1 MKKFLS
7 SLLLASLVPQLATV
21 GVARSSAES
30 NHPLP
35 QVVLTA
41 PQSAVRDPQSRFEP
55 SKKSW
60 DFAAKYVKKMSVDEK
75 IGQLVHV
82 GINAKFAN
90 RESSFFKS
98 LQRDVVE
105 NKIGGIIFFGAPIYE
120 TTIIGNRMQ
129 ELAKTPLLMSLD
141 AETGI
146 GMRFEDATNF
156 PWAMAV
162 AATGNPD
169 YAYKMGV
176 VTGREARAIG
186 IQHVY
191 APVLD
196 VNNNADNPVINV
208 RSFGE
213 DPETVAKFGV
223 AFANGIQSQKVIA
236 TAKHFPGHGDTA
248 VDSHRGLPIIELPR
262 ARLDSLELVPF
273 KKAVEAGIGSIMIAH
288 IALPQI
294 DGEEI
299 KPLKEYKG
307 GDAEAGAEIV
317 NQSATIP
324 ATLSAKVQTDMLRKE
339 MGFKGLIVSDA
350 MSMSGLTI
358 YFTQEE
364 AGVRAILAGTDILE
378 KPTDADSILRGLK
391 AAVASGRIPMSRLDE
406 SVTRQIAWK
415 HELGLFKER
424 ITPIDQMDRI
434 VSSPDVTALTDEI
447 ANHALTLV
455 RNADL
460 PLDRSKKIAVLGISN
475 GFDGPSTMGSLAGT
489 LRSNGLRFTSGYLQ
503 ENSSKEQVDAARKAV
518 NEADTV
524 VVGLYGRVRSG
535 AKNSV
540 GIPENGAAILRE
552 ALAANKKVIG
562 ISFGNPYIL
571 SSFPEMKTYLVA
583 YGDMPSLQR
592 ASGRAILGMQEITG
606 KLPISLPGLHP
617 RGMGLSISF
626 PKPTSLPKPPYPPAA
641 RAVRAGGDV
650 MVEVKID
657 ANGQVTSAQ
666 ALSGHPLLRKASE
679 AAAKESRFELKSAQ
693 DSHSLILIYRF
704 KEAGSPSE
712 ICCDKYPYVISVVP
726 DRIKID
732 SSPSKT

>member
-1 MKKFLS
+1 MKFLRHTLAIIFVFN
-7 SLLLASLVPQLATV
+7 SLGIASIAI
-21 GVARSSAES
+21 
-30 NHPLP
+30 
-35 QVVLTA
+35 
-41 PQSAVRDPQSRFEP
+41 PQSAVPDPRSRFEP

-60 DFAAKYVKKMSVDEK
+60 DFAAKYVKKLSVDEK
-75 IGQLVHV
+75 IGQLVHI

-120 TTIIGNRMQ
+120 TSILINRMQ
-129 ELAKTPLLMSLD
+129 AIAKTPLLMSLD

-248 VDSHRGLPIIELPR
+248 VDSHRGLPMIEVPR
-262 ARLDSLELVPF
+262 TRLDSLELVPF

-294 DGEEI
+294 DSEEV

-317 NQSATIP
+317 TQSATIP
-324 ATLSAKVQTDMLRKE
+324 ATLSAKVQTDLLRKE

-350 MSMSGLTI
+350 MSMSGLTL

-364 AGVRAILAGTDILE
+364 AGVRAVLAGTDILE
-378 KPTDADSILRGLK
+378 KPTDADSILRGLR

-415 HELGLFKER
+415 HELGLFKQR

-447 ANHALTLV
+447 ANAAITLV
-455 RNADL
+455 RQGDGDL

-475 GFDGPSTMGSLAGT
+475 GFDGPSTMGSFVGT
-489 LRSNGLRFTSGYLQ
+489 LRSNGLRFASGYLQ
-503 ENSSKEQVDAARKAV
+503 ENSLKEQVDAARKAV
-518 NEADTV
+518 NDADTV

-592 ASGRAILGMQEITG
+592 ASGRAILGLQPITG
-606 KLPISLPGLHP
+606 KLPITLPGLHP
-617 RGMGLSISF
+617 RGTGLKVDYRSAIA
-626 PKPTSLPKPPYPPAA
+626 LPKPPFPPAA
-641 RAVRAGGDV
+641 RAVRAKGDV
-650 MVEVKID
+650 VVEVSID
-657 ANGQVTSAQ
+657 ANGQVTSSQ
-666 ALSGHPLLRKASE
+666 ALSGHPLLRKAAEVSAK
-679 AAAKESRFELKSAQ
+679 AARFESSSSNLTTRQ
-693 DSHSLILIYRF
+693 ILIYRF
-704 KEAGSPSE
+704 LEGRESEGDCCVSSPF
-712 ICCDKYPYVISVVP
+712 VISVVGEP
-726 DRIKID
+726 LTID
-732 SSPSKT
+732 TTRAAS

>member
-1 MKKFLS
+1 MTTLCVNLVLSLPMQPEAMK
-7 SLLLASLVPQLATV
+7 
-21 GVARSSAES
+21 SAPPPE
-30 NHPLP
+30 
-35 QVVLTA
+35 
-41 PQSAVRDPQSRFEP
+41 RFEP

-60 DFAAKYVKKMSVDEK
+60 DFAKKYVKKMTTDEK
-75 IGQLVHV
+75 IGQLVHI
-82 GINAKFAN
+82 GINARFAN

-105 NKIGGIIFFGAPIYE
+105 NKIGGIIFFGAPLYE
-120 TTIIGNRMQ
+120 TTVIGNRMQ

-169 YAYKMGV
+169 YAYRMGV

-196 VNNNADNPVINV
+196 VNNNANNPVINV

-223 AFANGIQSQKVIA
+223 AFANGVQSQKVIA

-288 IALPQI
+288 IALPQV
-294 DGEEI
+294 DNEEV

-307 GDAEAGAEIV
+307 GDSEAGAEIV
-317 NQSATIP
+317 SLSATIP
-324 ATLSAKVQTDMLRKE
+324 ATLSSKVQTDLLRKE

-350 MSMSGLTI
+350 MSMSGLTL

-364 AGVRAILAGTDILE
+364 AGVRAFLAGTDILE
-378 KPTDADSILRGLK
+378 KPTDADSILRGLR

-424 ITPIDQMDRI
+424 TSPIDEIDKI
-434 VSSPDVTALTDEI
+434 VSSSDVTALTDEI

-460 PLDRSKKIAVLGISN
+460 PLDRSKKVAVLGISN
-475 GFDGPSTMGSLAGT
+475 GFDGPGTMNSLLGT
-489 LRSNGLRFTSGYLQ
+489 LRSNGLRFTSAYLQ
-503 ENSSKEQVDAARKAV
+503 ENSLKEQVDAARKAV
-518 NEADTV
+518 NEADTI

-540 GIPENGAAILRE
+540 GVPDNGAAILRE
-552 ALAANKKVIG
+552 ALAANKNVIG
-562 ISFGNPYIL
+562 ISFGNPYVL

-617 RGMGLSISF
+617 RGTGIQKGADA
-626 PKPTSLPKPPYPPAA
+626 P
-641 RAVRAGGDV
+641 VR
-650 MVEVKID
+650 
-657 ANGQVTSAQ
+657 
-666 ALSGHPLLRKASE
+666 
-679 AAAKESRFELKSAQ
+679 
-693 DSHSLILIYRF
+693 
-704 KEAGSPSE
+704 
-712 ICCDKYPYVISVVP
+712 
-726 DRIKID
+726 
-732 SSPSKT
+732 SK